1 MTVVSNL
8 GGRSGKLVNL
18 ALQSCFREKKPLLSG
33 FNSVTSHDLYYNCSH
48 SKYLS
53 TFVCN
58 QSIVISNKPMSSS
71 LTSLA

>member
-1 MTVVSNL
+1 MQRFDFAKLFSEKKKPRL
-8 GGRSGKLVNL
+8 GG
-18 ALQSCFREKKPLLSG
+18 F
-33 FNSVTSHDLYYNCSH
+33 HDATNHGLYNNHSH

-53 TFVCN
+53 TFLCN